1 MIDLVGEDTLRVEEA
16 AAIVRR
22 HFSTVYRWC
31 LRGVPDGAGNRIKLR
46 AVRVGG
52 CWLTSRQAL
61 QEFAEALTPKST
73 DDAVIPPRTQSAKRA
88 ASAKAAAKLESLG
101 I

>member
-22 HFSTVYRWC
+22 HFATVYRWC
-31 LRGVPDGAGNRIKLR
+31 LRGVPGPNGERVKLR

-52 CWLTSRQAL
+52 GWLTSRQAL
-61 QEFAEALTPKST
+61 QEFAERLTPK
-73 DDAVIPPRTQSAKRA
+73 DADAVTPPRTESAKRA
-88 ASAKAAAKLESLG
+88 ASNAAGKELEQLG
-101 I
+101 V